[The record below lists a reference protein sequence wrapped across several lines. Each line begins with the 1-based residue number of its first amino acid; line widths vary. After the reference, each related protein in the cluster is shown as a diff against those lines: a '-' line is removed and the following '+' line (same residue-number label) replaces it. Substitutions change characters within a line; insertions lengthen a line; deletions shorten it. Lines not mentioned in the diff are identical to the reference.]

1 MIIYSISKLDT
12 RLLDTNR
19 TWGATGASRRKLMSI
34 RATHGAAYNGA
45 IVEEAD
51 ADDSSRLDAP
61 VDEPSEDLLV
71 KDKEV
76 FAYEA
81 SSSAIRQVTTRAD
94 VEDAYASN

>member
-1 MIIYSISKLDT
+1 
-12 RLLDTNR
+12 
-19 TWGATGASRRKLMSI
+19 MSI

-51 ADDSSRLDAP
+51 ADDSSRSASRLDAP

>member
-1 MIIYSISKLDT
+1 
-12 RLLDTNR
+12 
-19 TWGATGASRRKLMSI
+19 MSI